1 MRDASLYMLVS
12 VPAVEEAI
20 VVGGGMRKQPT
31 TTTTATATTSS
42 FLSSSSSGSSSS
54 SRSSSSS
61 SRLRRLFYQCLLVRA
76 AVCEEGSNDFITVS
90 PSLSSPLS
98 SSSSPSSTRDSDLI
112 NTSISKLS
120 ALSGDSH
127 SYVIIDTYDDD
138 NVNGSSSSSS
148 SSRCDRIQQI
158 DDKIP
163 YQVRAVEDSGPIAP
177 LIDSNQTISVSL
189 YSIESGIMI
198 IMMMMMNGRC

>member
-12 VPAVEEAI
+12 VPVVEEPV
-20 VVGGGMRKQPT
+20 VVGDGMKMQPI
-31 TTTTATATTSS
+31 TTATATTSS
-42 FLSSSSSGSSSS
+42 FLN
-54 SRSSSSS
+54 SSSSS
-61 SRLRRLFYQCLLVRA
+61 SSSSNSVSNRLRRLFYQCLLVRA
-76 AVCEEGSNDFITVS
+76 AACEEGSNDFITVS
-90 PSLSSPLS
+90 PSSSSPLS
-98 SSSSPSSTRDSDLI
+98 SSSSLSSTRESDLI
-112 NTSISKLS
+112 NASISKLS

-138 NVNGSSSSSS
+138 NVNGSSSG
-148 SSRCDRIQQI
+148 RCDRIQQI

-177 LIDSNQTISVSL
+177 LIDRNQTISVSL

-198 IMMMMMNGRC
+198 IIMMMMNIRC